1 MCCDRY
7 ELLQITSF
15 TNDMIKNPLL
25 IYVIE
30 ISSSSRAVQGEV
42 LLRKDSTVSH
52 KQSTLEPSEDRVLKT
67 RFFQRCFLDLSTM
80 TFRQEVRD
88 ISVMQFWSTQEHRL
102 YFYISQT
109 AKRIV
114 YLHIT
119 SSLWQFWEHTLF
131 PNGRWCHSCVKVGR
145 TSTATS

>member
-30 ISSSSRAVQGEV
+30 ISSSSRAVQGEM

-52 KQSTLEPSEDRVLKT
+52 KQSTLEPSEDRVLERNLSALLFRSFHYDIQT
-67 RFFQRCFLDLSTM
+67 RSQGHFSYAILVNARPSVVLLYLVNSQAYSLSTNHK
-80 TFRQEVRD
+80 F
-88 ISVMQFWSTQEHRL
+88 
-102 YFYISQT
+102 
-109 AKRIV
+109 IV
-114 YLHIT
+114 VVLGAHIV
-119 SSLWQFWEHTLF
+119 S
-131 PNGRWCHSCVKVGR
+131 
-145 TSTATS
+145 

>member
-25 IYVIE
+25 IYFIE

-52 KQSTLEPSEDRVLKT
+52 KQSTLEPNEDRALKT
-67 RFFQRCFLDLSTM
+67 RFFQRCFLDLSTQ
-80 TFRQEVRD
+80 TGSQGHFSYAILVNARA
-88 ISVMQFWSTQEHRL
+88 SVVLL
-102 YFYISQT
+102 YFVNSQAYSLST
-109 AKRIV
+109 HHKFIV
-114 YLHIT
+114 AVLGAHIV
-119 SSLWQFWEHTLF
+119 SQW
-131 PNGRWCHSCVKVGR
+131 
-145 TSTATS
+145 

>member
-1 MCCDRY
+1 MCCDGY

-30 ISSSSRAVQGEV
+30 ISSSSKAVQGEV

-52 KQSTLEPSEDRVLKT
+52 KQSTLEPNEDRVLKT

-88 ISVMQFWSTQEHRL
+88 ISVMQFWSTQEHL
-102 YFYISQT
+102 
-109 AKRIV
+109 
-114 YLHIT
+114 L
-119 SSLWQFWEHTLF
+119 
-131 PNGRWCHSCVKVGR
+131 
-145 TSTATS
+145 